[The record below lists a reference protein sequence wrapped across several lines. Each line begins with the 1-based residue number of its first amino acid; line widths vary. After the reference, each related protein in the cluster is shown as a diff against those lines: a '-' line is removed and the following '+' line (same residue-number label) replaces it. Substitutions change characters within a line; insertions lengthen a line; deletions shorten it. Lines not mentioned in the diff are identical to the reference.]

1 MTRKLIF
8 AIPSFCLG
16 AWAFYKV
23 NQISGPAFEPILAA
37 CTNPDISV
45 DDFAHKTGYH
55 SYEPKLGLG
64 AFEVL
69 VCLITQFLL
78 ELRETYP
85 AGIITWGGVVVVSLP
100 LTLINLVVAGRKGSK
115 GPVRYP
121 VLFGLLFQ
129 LLGVSVIYP
138 MLWVPSYIFS
148 ESKLGVPTTP
158 LRIGYATLLTLP
170 TTILTF
176 LVFYAD
182 TDSRLWTNSAGILG
196 GPLLAMSGLALW
208 MDESS
213 ALDTSPQNIAKSCKL
228 MRKCYTLL
236 GGISFLLYACLAVV
250 SFRSYQNLNDLW
262 KDVWVEAGSSVA
274 FMTIDTL
281 VLYLGVLIFI
291 AYHSELK
298 AIKAFTLTPFVGPG
312 TACCVVMSE
321 LEEEAA
327 TELARGEKKD
337 A

>member
-8 AIPSFCLG
+8 SIPSFCLG

-64 AFEVL
+64 AFKVL

-148 ESKLGVPTTP
+148 ESKLGVPTTT

-208 MDESS
+208 TDESS
-213 ALDTSPQNIAKSCKL
+213 SLDASPQNVAKSCNL
-228 MRKCYTLL
+228 MRKSYSLL
-236 GGISFLLYACLAVV
+236 GGISFLMYACLVVV
-250 SFRSYQNLNDLW
+250 SFRYYQSLTDLW
-262 KDVWVEAGSSVA
+262 KDVWVEAGPSVA

-291 AYHSELK
+291 AYHNEVK
-298 AIKAFTLTPFVGPG
+298 AIKAFALTPFVGPG
-312 TACCVVMSE
+312 TACCIVMSE
-321 LEEEAA
+321 LEEQAA
-327 TELARGEKKD
+327 TELVREEKKGV
-337 A
+337 

>member
-1 MTRKLIF
+1 M
-8 AIPSFCLG
+8 
-16 AWAFYKV
+16 
-23 NQISGPAFEPILAA
+23 
-37 CTNPDISV
+37 
-45 DDFAHKTGYH
+45 
-55 SYEPKLGLG
+55 
-64 AFEVL
+64 
-69 VCLITQFLL
+69 
-78 ELRETYP
+78 
-85 AGIITWGGVVVVSLP
+85 VVSLP

-148 ESKLGVPTTP
+148 ESKLGVPTTT

-208 MDESS
+208 TDESS
-213 ALDTSPQNIAKSCKL
+213 SLGASPQNVAKSCNL
-228 MRKCYTLL
+228 MRKSYSLL
-236 GGISFLLYACLAVV
+236 GGISFLMYACLVVV
-250 SFRSYQNLNDLW
+250 SFRYYQSLTELW
-262 KDVWVEAGSSVA
+262 KDVWVEAGPSVA

-291 AYHSELK
+291 AYHNEVK
-298 AIKAFTLTPFVGPG
+298 AIKAFALTPFVGPG
-312 TACCVVMSE
+312 TACCIVMSE
-321 LEEEAA
+321 LEEQAA
-327 TELARGEKKD
+327 TELVKEEKKD
-337 A
+337 V